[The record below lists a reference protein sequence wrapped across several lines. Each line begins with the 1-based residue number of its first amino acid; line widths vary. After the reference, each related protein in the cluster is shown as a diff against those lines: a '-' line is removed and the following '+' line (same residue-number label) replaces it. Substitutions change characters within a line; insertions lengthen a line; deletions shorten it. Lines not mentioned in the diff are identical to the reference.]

1 MRKFTG
7 IDFMTEAVPDET
19 TLCKFRHLL
28 EENGLNKLFF
38 DAINRVM
45 VQTGH
50 MMKGGTIVDAT
61 IINAPSST
69 KTRRRSATRKCIRRK
84 EEDQLIGIWGQ
95 RHLRYLKKH
104 RRVRYANLLTSGEL
118 NAHLADVD
126 RQAEELFL
134 RLVKQ
139 MANAEG
145 ITETLKAND
154 QMEWVG
160 RMNSCRDCAS
170 ETVYHQVIYT

>member
-1 MRKFTG
+1 MMEKYITDERTG
-7 IDFMTEAVPDET
+7 LKYELVGDYYLIAGEDEP
-19 TLCKFRHLL
+19 
-28 EENGLNKLFF
+28 EEE
-38 DAINRVM
+38 
-45 VQTGH
+45 
-50 MMKGGTIVDAT
+50 
-61 IINAPSST
+61 
-69 KTRRRSATRKCIRRK
+69 RS
-84 EEDQLIGIWGQ
+84 IGVWGQ
-95 RHLRYLKKH
+95 RHLRYLKEH

-139 MANAEG
+139 MADAEG
-145 ITETLKAND
+145 ITEMLKAND

-160 RMNSCRDCAS
+160 RMNSCRDRAS